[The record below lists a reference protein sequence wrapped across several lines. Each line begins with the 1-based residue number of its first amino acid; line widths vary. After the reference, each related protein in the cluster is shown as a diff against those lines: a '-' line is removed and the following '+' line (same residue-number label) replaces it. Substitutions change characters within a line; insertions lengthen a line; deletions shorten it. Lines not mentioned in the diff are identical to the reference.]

1 MRTNKK
7 TEDEKSSVFFSLM
20 GVQSLNYFHI
30 GEENLFFLKTGPQSP
45 LKIHIGEGIYNFLK
59 YGLEKSYLLGYI
71 SRVS

>member
-20 GVQSLNYFHI
+20 GVQTLNFFHI
-30 GEENLFFLKTGPQSP
+30 GEGT
-45 LKIHIGEGIYNFLK
+45 YNFLK
-59 YGLEKSYLLGYI
+59 YGLEKSYFLGYI